1 MEPIAVKILGQ
12 VFSVASDDGAD
23 HIRRVAEYVDRKM
36 EEIAAN
42 GRTNSSL
49 SVAVM
54 AALNIASEY
63 QKLKDER
70 EQLEQLIDRLTSRLA
85 GHGPR
90 VV

>member
-1 MEPIAVKILGQ
+1 METVDVNILGQ
-12 VFSVASDDGAD
+12 VFSVASDDGPE

-36 EEIAAN
+36 ATVAAN
-42 GRTNSSL
+42 GRAKSSL
-49 SVAVM
+49 TVAVM

-85 GHGPR
+85 APLP
-90 VV
+90 